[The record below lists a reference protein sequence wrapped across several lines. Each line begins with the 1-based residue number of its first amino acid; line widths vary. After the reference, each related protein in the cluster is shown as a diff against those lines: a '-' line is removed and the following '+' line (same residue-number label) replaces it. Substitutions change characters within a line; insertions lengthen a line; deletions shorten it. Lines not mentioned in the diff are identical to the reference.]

1 MSWQIWKKAF
11 RQFLTMEKGL
21 SPNSIAAYEQDLDRL
36 RQFSENQHPPK
47 QPEELTHSDI
57 TLFLKWMAEFGI
69 TESTQARMIS
79 ALRMFYHFL
88 QIEAAVTKNPFEL
101 AEAPRITRKIPD
113 ILSQEEMRQLIE
125 SVAISSDLGIRN
137 RAILE
142 MLYGCGLRVSELV
155 NLKISDLF
163 FSEGF
168 VRVMGKGHKERLVP
182 VGMPAIDAVMNY
194 RQHARPKP
202 EKEFRDILFLNR
214 RSCQLTRNMIFIIV
228 RKQAAEAGIKKI
240 ISPHTLRHS
249 FATHLIE
256 GGADLRAV
264 QDMLGHT
271 SITTTEIYTHID
283 RHFLRENLLTF
294 HPRNQK
300 NF

>member
-1 MSWQIWKKAF
+1 
-11 RQFLTMEKGL
+11 
-21 SPNSIAAYEQDLDRL
+21 
-36 RQFSENQHPPK
+36 
-47 QPEELTHSDI
+47 
-57 TLFLKWMAEFGI
+57 
-69 TESTQARMIS
+69 
-79 ALRMFYHFL
+79 
-88 QIEAAVTKNPFEL
+88 
-101 AEAPRITRKIPD
+101 
-113 ILSQEEMRQLIE
+113 
-125 SVAISSDLGIRN
+125 
-137 RAILE
+137 
-142 MLYGCGLRVSELV
+142 
-155 NLKISDLF
+155 
-163 FSEGF
+163 
-168 VRVMGKGHKERLVP
+168 MGKGHKERLVP

-214 RSCQLTRNMIFIIV
+214 RSRQLTRNMIFIIV